1 MTDLDYDSWFLQEVE
16 NGQVQADQGELIDHE
31 EVVKRI
37 EKRLQD
43 MQSGS

>member
-1 MTDLDYDSWFLQEVE
+1 MSDQDCDSWFIQEVE
-16 NGQVQADQGELIDHE
+16 KGKAQSDRGELIDHE

-43 MQSGS
+43 MQLGS